1 MKNEPAFTLGD
12 KVKVIAGDAIG
23 VKGIVVACDADHQT
37 VDLEINHGSHPWR
50 FHMSHCKVYRY
61 AGVKK

>member
-1 MKNEPAFTLGD
+1 MKSKPAFTLGD

-23 VKGIVVACDADHQT
+23 VKGIVVAYDLGMNT
-37 VDLEINHGSHPWR
+37 VDLEINPGSDPWR